1 MANTI
6 TNVTPLLLAQG
17 VMALRQQAIT
27 PRLVNRSYDS
37 MAAQP
42 GNVVQVPIPSAMSAR
57 AITPSEV
64 MNSVVNFSPT
74 AVNVTLDFF
83 YEAPF
88 HFSDTDA
95 LSVAAGTASMQASA
109 AIKALVNEVDSYI
122 LGKHIRFFSYS
133 GTAGTTPFATNI
145 AQAGT
150 ARRKLNQNLAPTDDR
165 RVLLDPLA
173 EAAALEL
180 SSILQFDQ
188 RGDQGGIIQG
198 TIGRKLGMDWYMN
211 QNIPTYTIGTGWVTG
226 YIASTVAGAVGD
238 TTLNI
243 INATASGTVKIGDI
257 FSYNGRDY
265 VVTANATASATV
277 QFAVA
282 FQPPL
287 IHAIAT
293 GAAIT
298 LLVGT
303 SYTANLV
310 FHRDAIAWASR
321 PLADISGVGNI
332 MASDTDPISGLA
344 LRLETSRQYKLTQF
358 SYDILGGANV
368 VRRELGAKILG

>member
-17 VMALRQQAIT
+17 VMALRQNAIMT
-27 PRLVNRSYDS
+27 RLVNRSYES
-37 MAAQP
+37 QAAQR
-42 GNVVQVPIPSAMSAR
+42 GNVVQVPIPSAMTAR
-57 AITPSEV
+57 TVTPSV
-64 MNSVVNFSPT
+64 TINSNVDFSPT
-74 AVNVTLDFF
+74 AVNVTLDFW

-88 HFSDTDA
+88 QFSDSDV
-95 LSVAAGTASMQASA
+95 LSVSAGTDSMQASA
-109 AIKALVNEVDSYI
+109 AIKALVNEVDGYI
-122 LGKHIRFFSYS
+122 LGKHIRFYSFS

-145 AQAGT
+145 SQAGT
-150 ARRKLNQNLAPTDDR
+150 ARRKLNQNLAPVDDR
-165 RVLLDPLA
+165 RVVLDPLA

-180 SSILQFDQ
+180 SNILQFDQ
-188 RGDQGGIIQG
+188 RGDQGGIING

-211 QNIPTYTIGTGWVTG
+211 QNVPTFTPGTGWVTG
-226 YIASTVAGAVGD
+226 YSASTVAGGVGD

-243 INATASGTVKIGDI
+243 LNATASGTVKIGDI
-257 FSYNGRDY
+257 FSFSGKDY

-277 QFAVA
+277 QFAISFYPGLA
-282 FQPPL
+282 
-287 IHAIAT
+287 ATIAT

-298 LLVGT
+298 VVGAA
-303 SYTANLV
+303 YTANLV

-321 PLADISGVGNI
+321 PLLDIAGVGNI

-344 LRLETSRQYKLTQF
+344 LRLETSRQFKQTTF

-368 VRRELGAKILG
+368 IRRELGAKILG